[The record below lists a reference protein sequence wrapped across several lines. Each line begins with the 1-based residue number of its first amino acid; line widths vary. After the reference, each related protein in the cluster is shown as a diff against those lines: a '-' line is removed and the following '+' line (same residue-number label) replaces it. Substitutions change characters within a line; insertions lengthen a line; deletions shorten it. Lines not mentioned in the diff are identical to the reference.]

1 LDTVGSEMKFL
12 LLATYDWYMYNFKLP
27 IAEELRERGHEVV
40 LVTPPGEY
48 AEKMKSNG
56 YRVRKWQLDRHSM
69 NPLKEIR
76 SVLHLLLIYAQE
88 RPSVAHHFTAKGILY
103 GSIAATVTGISSVVN
118 AVTGGASAFGNVISK
133 TNVVYR
139 GVQWGLKRLF
149 QFVLA
154 GTGVIFQNPDDLE
167 SFVSQGLVAEERC
180 HLIKGSGVDLSS
192 FQPAPE
198 PEGTPNI
205 LLAGRL
211 LWNKGVGEF
220 VEASRILAREGES
233 ARFVLV
239 GNTDSSNPMSVSEE
253 QINEWE
259 QDGLVEW
266 WGFQE
271 DMPSVFGQM
280 HIVCSPS
287 YYREGVPKVLIEAA
301 ACERPIVTTD
311 MPGCR
316 EIVRDGVNGLLVTP
330 EDSQA
335 LASALS
341 DLLENTSRRQ
351 AMGARGREIVRQEF
365 SVEQVVSET
374 MTVYKGLAE
383 ESRATAQSE
392 TSAV

>member
-1 LDTVGSEMKFL
+1 MKFL

-27 IAEELRERGHEVV
+27 IAEELREKGHEVV
-40 LVTPPGEY
+40 LVTPSGEY
-48 AEKMKSNG
+48 VEKMESNG
-56 YRVRKWQLDRHSM
+56 YRVREWWLDRHSM
-69 NPLKEIR
+69 NPLKEAR
-76 SVLHLLLIYAQE
+76 AVLHLLLIYAQE
-88 RPSVAHHFTAKGILY
+88 RPSIAHHFTAKGILY
-103 GSIAATVTGISSVVN
+103 GSIVATLTGTSSVVN

-154 GTGVIFQNPDDLE
+154 GTEVIFQNPDDLE
-167 SFVSQGLVAEERC
+167 SFVNQRLVVEERC
-180 HLIKGSGVDLSS
+180 YLIKGSGVDLTS

-198 PEGTPNI
+198 PEGTPKI

-220 VEASRILAREGES
+220 VEASRILSREGRH

-239 GNTDSSNPMSVSEE
+239 GDTDSSNPMSVSEG
-253 QINEWE
+253 QIAEWE
-259 QDGLVEW
+259 QEDLVEW

-271 DMPSVFGQM
+271 DMPAVFAQT

-316 EIVRDGVNGLLVTP
+316 EIVRDEVNGLLVPP

-341 DLLENTSRRQ
+341 ELLESAKRRQ
-351 AMGARGREIVRQEF
+351 EMGARGREIVREEF
-365 SVEQVVSET
+365 SVEQVVTET
-374 MTVYKGLAE
+374 MSVYKEVAE
-383 ESRATAQSE
+383 KSGATDQSG
-392 TSAV
+392 TPAV

>member
-1 LDTVGSEMKFL
+1 
-12 LLATYDWYMYNFKLP
+12 
-27 IAEELRERGHEVV
+27 
-40 LVTPPGEY
+40 
-48 AEKMKSNG
+48 
-56 YRVRKWQLDRHSM
+56 M

-76 SVLHLLLIYAQE
+76 SLFHLLLIYAQE
-88 RPSVAHHFTAKGILY
+88 RPSIAHHFTAKGILY
-103 GSIAATVTGISSVVN
+103 GSITAALTGVTAVVN

-139 GVQWGLKRLF
+139 GVQWGLKHLF
-149 QFVLA
+149 QLVLA
-154 GTGVIFQNPDDLE
+154 GTEVIFQNPDDLE
-167 SFVSQGLVAEERC
+167 LFVSQGLVAEERC
-180 HLIKGSGVDLSS
+180 HLVKGSGVDLNS
-192 FQPAPE
+192 FRPAPE
-198 PEGTPNI
+198 PEPPPKI

-220 VEASRILAREGES
+220 VDASRILTREGKS

-259 QDGLVEW
+259 QEGLVEW

-271 DMPSVFGQM
+271 DMPSVFAQM

-316 EIVRDGVNGLLVTP
+316 EIVRDGVNGLLVPP

-341 DLLENTSRRQ
+341 ELLENAKRRQ
-351 AMGARGREIVRQEF
+351 EMGAQGREIVRQEF

-374 MTVYKGLAE
+374 MTVYEGLAE
-383 ESRATAQSE
+383 QSGITAQSE
-392 TSAV
+392 MTAV

>member
-1 LDTVGSEMKFL
+1 MKFL

-27 IAEELRERGHEVV
+27 IAEELQGRGHDVV

-48 AEKMKSNG
+48 AEKMESNG

-88 RPSVAHHFTAKGILY
+88 RPSIAHHFTAKGILY

-180 HLIKGSGVDLSS
+180 HVIKGSGVDLSS

-220 VEASRILAREGES
+220 VEASRILAQEGKS

-259 QDGLVEW
+259 QEGLVEW

-271 DMPSVFGQM
+271 DMPAVFAQM
-280 HIVCSPS
+280 HIVSSPS

-316 EIVRDGVNGLLVTP
+316 EIVRDGVNGVLVPP
-330 EDSQA
+330 EDSVA

-341 DLLENTSRRQ
+341 DLLENPERRRE
-351 AMGARGREIVRQEF
+351 MGARGREIVREEF

-374 MTVYKGLAE
+374 MSVYEEVAE
-383 ESRATAQSE
+383 KSGVTAHSE
-392 TSAV
+392 TTAV

>member
-1 LDTVGSEMKFL
+1 MKFL

-27 IAEELRERGHEVV
+27 IAEELQGRGHDVV

-48 AEKMKSNG
+48 AEKMESNG

-88 RPSVAHHFTAKGILY
+88 RPSIAHHFTAKGILY

-180 HLIKGSGVDLSS
+180 HVIKGSGVDLSS

-220 VEASRILAREGES
+220 VEASRILAQEGKS

-259 QDGLVEW
+259 QEGLVEW

-271 DMPSVFGQM
+271 DMPAVFTQM
-280 HIVCSPS
+280 HIVSSPS

-316 EIVRDGVNGLLVTP
+316 EIVRDGVNGVLVPP
-330 EDSQA
+330 EDSVA

-341 DLLENTSRRQ
+341 DLLENPERRRE
-351 AMGARGREIVRQEF
+351 MGARGREIVREEF

-374 MTVYKGLAE
+374 MSVYEEVAE
-383 ESRATAQSE
+383 KSGVTAHSE
-392 TSAV
+392 TTAV

>member
-1 LDTVGSEMKFL
+1 MKFM

-27 IAEELRERGHEVV
+27 IAEKLRERGHDVV

-48 AEKMKSNG
+48 AEKMRLSG
-56 YRVRKWQLDRHSM
+56 YRVREWKLDRHSM

-76 SVLHLLLIYAQE
+76 SLLHLLLIYAQE
-88 RPSVAHHFTAKGILY
+88 RPSIAHHFTAKGILY
-103 GSIAATVTGISSVVN
+103 GSIAAAFAGISSVVN

-133 TNVVYR
+133 TNVVYQ

-154 GTGVIFQNPDDLE
+154 GTEVIFQNPDDLQ
-167 SFVSQGLVAEERC
+167 SFVSQGLVAKERC
-180 HLIKGSGVDLSS
+180 HLVKGSGVDLSS

-198 PEGTPNI
+198 PGGTPKI

-220 VEASRILAREGES
+220 VEASRILAQKGTHAS
-233 ARFVLV
+233 FVLV
-239 GNTDSSNPMSVSEE
+239 GETDSSNPMSVSED
-253 QINEWE
+253 QISEWE
-259 QDGLVEW
+259 QEGLVEW

-316 EIVRDGVNGLLVTP
+316 EIVRDGVNGLLVPP

-341 DLLENTSRRQ
+341 ELLEDAERRQ
-351 AMGARGREIVRQEF
+351 EMGARGREIVQEEF

-374 MTVYKGLAE
+374 MTVYE
-383 ESRATAQSE
+383 EFTEQSGVTAQSE
-392 TSAV
+392 ASAV